1 MRKIKKLLAVCAA
14 AVCALCAVSVS
25 ADGPKDEL
33 LGYIKEKLP
42 ASYQEVAYPQVEK
55 IITQLDVQQEQ
66 CDTVK
71 GIIDDVVATVSPKG
85 LSLHEYS
92 AEEQNY
98 LLGKFKA
105 ACDALGVTYELVSN
119 PNALHKGDQ
128 SAVIKKNGEKI
139 GTLEFDIEAAKTD
152 SSVTSGT
159 WGILIAA
166 IAICGAAVVVSRKRR
181 VAA

>member
-1 MRKIKKLLAVCAA
+1 MRKIKKLLAICAA
-14 AVCALCAVSVS
+14 AVCALCAVSV
-25 ADGPKDEL
+25 AAAPKDDL
-33 LGYIKEKLP
+33 LSYVKEKLP
-42 ASYQEVAYPQVEK
+42 AAYQEVAYPQVEK
-55 IITQLDVQQEQ
+55 IVNQLDVTEDQYNA
-66 CDTVK
+66 VK

-85 LSLHEYS
+85 MSLHEYS

-105 ACDALGVTYELVSN
+105 ACDALGLTYKLVSN

-128 SAVIKKNGEKI
+128 SAEIYKDGVKI
-139 GTLEFDIEAAKTD
+139 GTLEFDVEAAKTD

>member
-25 ADGPKDEL
+25 ADAKSDL
-33 LGYIKEKLP
+33 LGYFKEKLP
-42 ASYQEVAYPQVEK
+42 ASYQEVVYPQVEK
-55 IITQLDVQQEQ
+55 IINQIDVTDAQTT
-66 CDTVK
+66 TVK
-71 GIIDDVVATVSPKG
+71 GLIDDVVATVSPKG
-85 LSLHEYS
+85 MSLHQYS

-105 ACDALGVTYELVSN
+105 ACDALGLTYKLVNHAN
-119 PNALHKGDQ
+119 PLHKGDV
-128 SAVIKKNGEKI
+128 SAEIYKDGKLLGV
-139 GTLEFDIEAAKTD
+139 LEFDVAPAKTD
-152 SSVTSGT
+152 TSVTAGT